1 MGLICRLRDTRGQ
14 LWRPSCRAEQCP
26 THRHLAQIAS
36 FTRVRQ
42 PPAMEANGRTSDTRG
57 ESAGWRLTPKG
68 DSLNGGLDDCIERA
82 DLGGKDGR

>member
-1 MGLICRLRDTRGQ
+1 MVLICRLRDTRGQ

-36 FTRVRQ
+36 STRVRQ
-42 PPAMEANGRTSDTRG
+42 PPAMEANGRTSDTRRV
-57 ESAGWRLTPKG
+57 SRLELAPKG
-68 DSLNGGLDDCIERA
+68 DSLDGGLDDCIERA